1 MREKLH
7 KTLSAKAEWKFVF
20 KKILKFLPSIRW
32 TRKATV
38 REKERERER
47 VANRW
52 NCNPVNEDKLNLL
65 SLVLSQ
71 LIQMVKIL

>member
-38 REKERERER
+38 REKERERE
-47 VANRW
+47 
-52 NCNPVNEDKLNLL
+52 
-65 SLVLSQ
+65 SS
-71 LIQMVKIL
+71 